1 MATWQFAIHLIP
13 RSRLIE
19 LFDTVRDELDQETV
33 DSVQWW
39 QDLKLP
45 ADAESFLD
53 SFSARGNHWHKET
66 VMWGDIDSDHIEVSK
81 AESGVVGVY
90 ARIDA
95 RERNDKFLNGLVGFA
110 VKSDCVF
117 WFPENERIVEP
128 TFENLLSEISRSRAF
143 QFVTD
148 PVGFF
153 KDLESLE
160 DHER

>member
-13 RSRLIE
+13 QSRLIA
-19 LFDTVRDELDQETV
+19 LYGSVPSKLDQDTV

-45 ADAESFLD
+45 TDAESFLD
-53 SFSARGNHWHKET
+53 SFSARGIHWHKET

-81 AESGVVGVY
+81 AESGVAGVY

-95 RERNDKFLNGLVGFA
+95 RERNDKFLNGLVAFA
-110 VKSDCVF
+110 VKSDCLF
-117 WFPENERIVEP
+117 WFPENERTVEP
-128 TFENLLSEISRSRAF
+128 TFENLLLEISESSAF
-143 QFVTD
+143 HFVTD

-153 KDLESLE
+153 KNLESLE
-160 DHER
+160 EHER